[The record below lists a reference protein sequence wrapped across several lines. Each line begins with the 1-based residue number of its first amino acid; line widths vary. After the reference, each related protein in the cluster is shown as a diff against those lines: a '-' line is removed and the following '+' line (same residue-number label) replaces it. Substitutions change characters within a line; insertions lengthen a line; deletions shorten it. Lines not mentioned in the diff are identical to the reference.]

1 MQVTE
6 YMLSNNQLF
15 ADKYIKQSKF
25 FNQIT
30 HHSIDEEKIDRIFAC
45 ISILAAHFQKMVLSR
60 CLFHR
65 TPVLQS
71 ISKKHLMEEIG
82 HDDFLR
88 SSLREKNFDDTLLE
102 ACCTWFSYKMIFEDD
117 VKGSML
123 MHFVV
128 EKAADIIMPVFVQ
141 MLTKT
146 LGENNKYAK
155 YVVLHEHLD
164 CNHSELLNPVIEKLN
179 LSETDTQNLLQEIE
193 KGWKLMNV
201 FFERVNEIVFETN
214 QENNTKI
221 Q

>member
-1 MQVTE
+1 MQITE

-15 ADKYIKQSKF
+15 SEKYIKQSKF
-25 FNQIT
+25 FNHISQ
-30 HHSIDEEKIDRIFAC
+30 HSIDEEKIDRVFAC
-45 ISILAAHFQKMVLSR
+45 ISVLAGHFQKMVLSR

-65 TPVLQS
+65 TPLLQS

-82 HDDFLR
+82 HDDFLK
-88 SSLREKNFDDTLLE
+88 SSLRDKNFDDTLLE

-123 MHFVV
+123 MHFVM

-179 LSETDTQNLLQEIE
+179 LSEADAQDLVNEIE

-201 FFERVNEIVFETN
+201 FFERVHELVFEAGSKN
-214 QENNTKI
+214 LENV